1 MTRSGHFQDSVV
13 ILTCNRKQVVLELL
27 DDLRKQTLYGRF
39 EIVVVDNHSHDGTCD
54 AITAGYPEVRCI
66 RLLENRGC
74 GGRNVGIR
82 AARGEIIVTLDD
94 DIVFSRRDEMERVLE
109 AFSKHPDA
117 DVINFK
123 ILYYDTKEL
132 IPFNWFHP
140 RPSDG
145 YAHTTFETDYIS
157 EGAAAF
163 RKHVFTV
170 VGYYP
175 EDFFISHEGYDLA
188 YRLLD
193 RNYKIIYSPD
203 IEVCH
208 KISRIHRD
216 SWRNSYYDTRNYIW
230 LIIKYYPPL
239 LACRHLLYR
248 LCTTFLFSLRRG
260 QPHWYLRALRD
271 AICGLPAQMRKRKV
285 LRRETSAKLKEIH
298 RYAPGLGYKI
308 ANFVGRTAAL
318 NKRL

>member
-1 MTRSGHFQDSVV
+1 MTWRRG
-13 ILTCNRKQVVLELL
+13 REVL
-27 DDLRKQTLYGRF
+27 
-39 EIVVVDNHSHDGTCD
+39 SC
-54 AITAGYPEVRCI
+54 AEVRG
-66 RLLENRGC
+66 RLLLFQAVLRRKLLGRLSWGETRPVKRKELRLAC
-74 GGRNVGIR
+74 VKGGVQVSS
-82 AARGEIIVTLDD
+82 EV
-94 DIVFSRRDEMERVLE
+94 ERQ
-109 AFSKHPDA
+109 SA

-123 ILYYDTKEL
+123 ILYHGTKEL

-140 RPSDG
+140 RPFETHSQT
-145 YAHTTFETDYIS
+145 AFETDYIS

-163 RKHVFTV
+163 RKKIFAT

-193 RNYKIIYSPD
+193 RKFKIIYSPD
-203 IEVCH
+203 IEVYH
-208 KISRIHRD
+208 KISRVQRE

-239 LACRHLLYR
+239 SACRHLLYR
-248 LCTTFLFSLRRG
+248 LCTTFLFALRRG
-260 QPHWYLRALRD
+260 QPHWYLLALRD
-271 AICGLPAQMRKRKV
+271 AIRGLPIQLRKRQV
-285 LRRETSAKLKEIH
+285 LGTRTTAKLKEIR

-308 ANFVGRTAAL
+308 GSFIGRTAAL